1 MEVLAPGRV
10 EWKRIVG
17 LILELEGALR
27 KFVYRRAG
35 IKCIDMVQKWRQYRV
50 VAIAILGIVWG
61 GCWKNPYPSANKSGS
76 MSRCFPYPPPGYEK
90 KAHVELGLSPK
101 KEKQKHKNKKK
112 KRKRESNKTTNDVLD
127 KDKRSNKIYQTGLDN
142 DGFRSKNV
150 RLLEM
155 NDAPS
160 AVAFEKSLVTIDR
173 VQANSSRSEQPLDSL
188 SHEPALYSKESN
200 GTVDS
205 ELPLILARP
214 AGASNGVVA
223 SAVAPSSRCLLG
235 DDDSLNWQRHTQ
247 FMPEVERVWSAV
259 DDQEWLFL
267 HNNELHL
274 KPKAKVEV
282 DGSSQVWTEALFLPS
297 VGMYALPYVV
307 PY

>member
-1 MEVLAPGRV
+1 MFTEEQVSNVLTWCRSG
-10 EWKRIVG
+10 G
-17 LILELEGALR
+17 STELWQLQFLVLFGVA
-27 KFVYRRAG
+27 AG
-35 IKCIDMVQKWRQYRV
+35 KIHIHRQT
-50 VAIAILGIVWG
+50 
-61 GCWKNPYPSANKSGS
+61 S
-76 MSRCFPYPPPGYEK
+76 
-90 KAHVELGLSPK
+90 LGLCLAAFHTRLQDTKRRHTWSWACRQRK
-101 KEKQKHKNKKK
+101 RSRNTRTRKK

-142 DGFRSKNV
+142 DGFCSKNV